1 MADLLSAARKNYD
14 IVLVD
19 TPPLLLSD
27 ARVLGPL
34 SDGVVLVLRAG
45 EVKVESVLAAE
56 ERLMADGSRLLG
68 TVLNNWDPRSN
79 GYGSYPERYYKR
91 SYYQPVSR

>member
-1 MADLLSAARKNYD
+1 SDLLAAARDKYD
-14 IVLVD
+14 MVLLD

-34 SDGVVLVLRAG
+34 SDGVILVLRAG

-56 ERLMADGSRLLG
+56 ERLLADGSRLLG

-79 GYGSYPERYYKR
+79 GYGSYPERYCKR
-91 SYYQPVSR
+91 SYYQPVTR